1 MKRHID
7 GDGFQIELETQRN
20 YLRAYVHGGEDSVE
34 VSMGYWRLVGEV
46 CREFATRRLL
56 VVEDLVPWHA
66 SESDFERVI
75 DLTRRVGLDQVQVAY
90 TSLQA
95 PLDLNEMGVIVGM
108 EKGMWMRLFASERDA
123 VLWLGLGT
131 RPDTVT

>member
-20 YLRAYVHGGEDSVE
+20 YLRAFVHGGEDSVE
-34 VSMGYWRLVGEV
+34 VSMAYWRLLGEA
-46 CREFATRRLL
+46 CRSFAARRLL
-56 VVEDLVPWHA
+56 VVEDLVPWQA

-75 DLTRRVGLDQVQVAY
+75 EMTRRIGLDQVQVAY

-108 EKGMWMRLFASERDA
+108 EKGMWMRLFSSERDA
-123 VLWLGLGT
+123 VLWLGTGT
-131 RPDTVT
+131 RPDPEI